1 MREMHGN
8 QLALAG
14 GNESALAGPEN
25 MPALLN
31 GTKNEGFDGNLI
43 PDETGLQDLR
53 SRMRVPPQ
61 NRLEQM
67 ISMDED
73 RFANV
78 LREWVQEDNNKGTP
92 AQAA

>member
-1 MREMHGN
+1 M
-8 QLALAG
+8 
-14 GNESALAGPEN
+14 
-25 MPALLN
+25 
-31 GTKNEGFDGNLI
+31 I
-43 PDETGLQDLR
+43 PDEDGLQDLR

-61 NRLEQM
+61 NRLDQM